1 MRKLIIILAV
11 LACLVIPDS
20 AQAALTLT
28 IDNYTTNELSF
39 SISGTFDTDSIGHSE
54 GWLAIKNDWSNNG
67 GIHTEMY
74 SVDPVVTLNTIVIGG
89 LVPTTYV
96 QNSTDSWADNIF
108 FSNPLGTETPFAAGT
123 VVSGSVTLSAV
134 GGFNPADAATLELV
148 SGFYRP
154 FAAGVGDDWAR
165 LEATAT
171 VIPAP
176 GAILL
181 GSIGVGFVSWL
192 RRRRTL

>member
-74 SVDPVVTLNTIVIGG
+74 SVDPVVTLNTIAIGG

-96 QNSTDSWADNIF
+96 QNDNYSWTDNIF
-108 FSNPLGTETPFAAGT
+108 FENPLGSETPFAAGT
-123 VVSGSVTLSAV
+123 VVSGSVTLAAV

-148 SGFYRP
+148 SGFNRP
-154 FAAGVGDDWAR
+154 FAQGVGDDWAR